1 MDNNC
6 KRILVACEFTQ
17 IVCKAFRDRGHEA
30 YSCDLLPTEGN
41 PGWHI
46 QGDVLDILDDG
57 WDLMIAH
64 PPCKYLT
71 YAALKHW
78 NQEGREQK
86 RKEAMNFFMMLWNAP
101 IKKICVENPVG
112 LLNTVFRSSD
122 QTIHPYYFGEPHL
135 KRTCLWLKNLPL
147 LEYKNTI
154 IEKPQPLSTHLRS
167 KSKLFK
173 GGEVKKNYFAHKIH
187 GWKNRSRFWPSIA
200 KAMAEQWG

>member
-1 MDNNC
+1 M
-6 KRILVACEFTQ
+6 RVLIACEFSQ
-17 IVCKAFRDRGHEA
+17 IVTKAFRDKGHEA
-30 YSCDLLPTEGN
+30 YSCDILPTEGKR
-41 PGWHI
+41 GWHI
-46 QGDVLDILDDG
+46 QRDVLEILDDF

-64 PPCKYLT
+64 PPCRYLT

-86 RKEAMNFFMMLWNAP
+86 REEAMNFFMELWNAP
-101 IKKICVENPVG
+101 IKKVCIENPMG
-112 LLNTVFRSSD
+112 LPNTVFRSAD
-122 QTIHPYYFGEPHL
+122 QTVHPYYFGEPHL
-135 KRTCLWLKNLPL
+135 KRTCLWLKNLPV
-147 LEYKNTI
+147 LEYKNII
-154 IEKPQPLSTHLRS
+154 IEKPKPLSTHLRS